1 MVFPLVERDTQTF
14 DKTMLQEKY
23 YPICLFL
30 SFKKGFKGFTTHFK
44 CCAHISLAL

>member
-1 MVFPLVERDTQTF
+1 MFFPTVERDTQTF

-23 YPICLFL
+23 YPIF
-30 SFKKGFKGFTTHFK
+30 SFKTDFKGFTTHFK